1 MERKSGFLTFIA
13 ALIPG
18 VGYMYYGLVKK
29 GAEALII
36 YLLIPPVFEMIGIN
50 WIGKMIRIILWF
62 YLFFDTFNVANKY
75 RRGEQLEDS
84 GFIIKDDT
92 PISKETI
99 NSIDSRLPKNKWNLL
114 AFLFIFI
121 GIIAVL
127 NQVLGENVFYLIRA
141 TIRNCIVPAL
151 LIVSGIYILIKSN
164 KKTL

>member
-36 YLLIPPVFEMIGIN
+36 YILVSHVFKILDMS
-50 WIGKMIRIILWF
+50 WIGTTISVILWF
-62 YLFFDTFNVANKY
+62 YLFFDTFNVASKY
-75 RRGEQLEDS
+75 RRGEQLQDS

-92 PISKETI
+92 PISSETI
-99 NSIDSRLPKNKWNLL
+99 NSIQSRLPKNKWNLL
-114 AFLFIFI
+114 AFLLIFI

-127 NQVLGENVFYLIRA
+127 KQVLGENIFLLIRS
-141 TIRNCIVPAL
+141 TIGNYVVPAL
-151 LIVSGIYILIKSN
+151 LIVSGIYILTKGN
-164 KKTL
+164 KKNK

>member
-36 YLLIPPVFEMIGIN
+36 YLLISPVFNMLSME
-50 WIGKMIRIILWF
+50 WIGTMIKIPLWL

-75 RRGEQLEDS
+75 RRGEELQDS

-92 PISKETI
+92 PISAETI
-99 NSIDSRLPKNKWNLL
+99 GSIGSKLPANKWNLL

-121 GIIAVL
+121 GIVAVL
-127 NQVLGENVFYLIRA
+127 NQILGQNVFYVIRA
-141 TIRNCIVPAL
+141 TIRNCVIPAL
-151 LIVSGIYILIKSN
+151 LIVSGFYILIKSN
-164 KKTL
+164 KKSL

>member
-1 MERKSGFLTFIA
+1 MERKNGFFTFIA

-29 GAEALII
+29 GAEALVI
-36 YLLIPPVFEMIGIN
+36 YLLISPVFKTIDMG
-50 WIGKMIRIILWF
+50 WIGTMIKIPLWF
-62 YLFFDTFNVANKY
+62 YFFFDTFNVANKY
-75 RRGEQLEDS
+75 TRGEQLEDS

-121 GIIAVL
+121 GIMAML
-127 NQVLGENVFYLIRA
+127 NQILGENVFYIIRA
-141 TIRNCIVPAL
+141 TIRNCIIPVL

-164 KKTL
+164 KK

>member
-36 YLLIPPVFEMIGIN
+36 YILVSHVFKILDMS
-50 WIGKMIRIILWF
+50 WIGTTISVILWF
-62 YLFFDTFNVANKY
+62 YLFFDTFNVASKY
-75 RRGEQLEDS
+75 RRGEQLQDS

-92 PISKETI
+92 PISSETI
-99 NSIDSRLPKNKWNLL
+99 NSIQSRLPKNKWNLL
-114 AFLFIFI
+114 AFLLIFI

-127 NQVLGENVFYLIRA
+127 KQVLGENIFLLIRS
-141 TIRNCIVPAL
+141 TIGNYVVPTL
-151 LIVSGIYILIKSN
+151 LIVSGIYILTKGN
-164 KKTL
+164 KKNK

>member
-36 YLLIPPVFEMIGIN
+36 YLLISPVFDMLGMN
-50 WIGKMIRIILWF
+50 WIGSMIKIPLWL

-75 RRGEQLEDS
+75 RRGEELQDS

-92 PISKETI
+92 PISVETI
-99 NSIDSRLPKNKWNLL
+99 RSIDSRLPKNKWNLL

-127 NQVLGENVFYLIRA
+127 NQILGQDVFYIIRA
-141 TIRNCIVPAL
+141 TIRNCVIPAL
-151 LIVSGIYILIKSN
+151 LIVSGIYILLQSN
-164 KKTL
+164 KKSL